1 MKALP
6 ATLISID
13 SKVRGFRVPR
23 KKINELIAFVESA
36 EKATFAEIDIAIV
49 NDEQMATINQQFLNH
64 QGTTDVIT
72 FDLSNEMLENGV
84 CGEIVICCD
93 VAAREADERKLTTQR
108 ELLLY
113 ITHGLLH
120 LLDYDDTKLRPRTRM
135 HARQEELLD
144 AFLTK

>member
-23 KKINELIAFVESA
+23 KKIEQLIPFVASA
-36 EKATFAEIDIAIV
+36 ENVIFAEIDIAVV
-49 NDEQMATINQQFLNH
+49 NDEQMTTINEQFLNH

-72 FDLSNEMLENGV
+72 FDLSNEMLENGL

-93 VAAREADERKLTTQR
+93 AAAREADERKLTTQR

-113 ITHGLLH
+113 VTHGLLH
-120 LLDYDDTKLRPRTRM
+120 LLGYDDTKPKPRTRM

>member
-1 MKALP
+1 MDP
-6 ATLISID
+6 FPTTLISID

-23 KKINELIAFVESA
+23 KKINELVAFVESA
-36 EKATFAEIDIAIV
+36 EGASFAEIDIAIV

-64 QGTTDVIT
+64 EGTTDVIT

-113 ITHGLLH
+113 VTHGLLH
-120 LLDYDDTKLRPRTRM
+120 LLHYNDTKPAARTRM
-135 HARQEELLD
+135 HTRQEELLES
-144 AFLTK
+144 FLTK

>member
-6 ATLISID
+6 ATLVSID

-36 EKATFAEIDIAIV
+36 EKASFAEIDIAIV

-64 QGTTDVIT
+64 EGTTDVIT

-93 VAAREADERKLTTQR
+93 AAAREADERKITTQR

-113 ITHGLLH
+113 VTHGLLH
-120 LLDYDDTKLRPRTRM
+120 LLDYDDTKPKPRTRM

>member
-1 MKALP
+1 MDPFP

-36 EKATFAEIDIAIV
+36 EKASFAEIDIAIV
-49 NDEQMATINQQFLNH
+49 NDEQMAVINQQFLNH
-64 QGTTDVIT
+64 EGTTDVIT

-93 VAAREADERKLTTQR
+93 VAAREADERKMTTQR

-120 LLDYDDTKLRPRTRM
+120 LLHYNDTTPTARNRM
-135 HARQEELLD
+135 HARQEEFLE

>member
-36 EKATFAEIDIAIV
+36 EKASFAEIDIAIV

-64 QGTTDVIT
+64 EGTTDVIT

-93 VAAREADERKLTTQR
+93 AAAREADERKITTQR

-113 ITHGLLH
+113 VTHGLLH
-120 LLDYDDTKLRPRTRM
+120 LLDYDDTKPKPRTRM

>member
-6 ATLISID
+6 ETLISID

-36 EKATFAEIDIAIV
+36 EGASFAEIDIAIV
-49 NDEQMATINQQFLNH
+49 NDEQMAVINKEFLNH
-64 QGTTDVIT
+64 EGTTDVIT

-93 VAAREADERKLTTQR
+93 VAAREASERKITTQR

-120 LLDYDDTKLRPRTRM
+120 LLDYDDTKPRPRTRM
-135 HARQEELLD
+135 HARQEELLE
-144 AFLTK
+144 AFLGK